1 MKKILLIMGAVL
13 MIAFGATAQFPGA
26 TGAKQGQQPPAIGH
40 IYGKITDTTGAAING
55 ASVVLLQNRLDTV
68 TKKRKDVLLKGFTTK
83 ANGDFSFN
91 DLPVFGPLKLKISAI
106 GYKAFEQTV
115 SFQMKM
121 NAAAAPKQT
130 GNDPAQAMSAMSSM
144 MNAFDKDL
152 GNIKLQADAKQL
164 QAVTVVSNKSSMKLD
179 IDKKV
184 FNVDKN
190 IVSAGGT
197 ALDVMRNVPSV
208 QVDIDGN
215 VALRNAAPQIYIDGR
230 PTTLSLDQ
238 IPADAIESVEVI
250 TNPSA
255 KYDASGG
262 NAGILNIVLKKNKKS
277 GYNGNLRTGVD
288 KRGAVNAG
296 GDFSVRQGK
305 VNFTASAMI
314 NQNKSRT
321 SGTTDRLNLFE
332 IPQTSI
338 YQTNSNK
345 TSGGFMF
352 GRIGMDYFIT
362 NRTTLSV
369 GGVKVHGEFNPNE
382 IININTDSLYSNI
395 KKSSYSERLSTG
407 TREFNAHGL
416 QLGMKH
422 LFPKEGEELTADLNY
437 FSGKNGGNSLYVTN
451 YFSSAGGSQ
460 TGQYQQQLIN
470 SGTNRFLTVQTD
482 YVKPF
487 KKIKLE
493 TGLRAQLR
501 KLTNVND
508 NYVFNPSTNKF
519 ELLQSA
525 TSNYKNNDNV
535 YAAYVSVS
543 GNKKDF
549 GYKLG
554 LRAESSEYDGTLL
567 GSNTKFSNSYPV
579 SLFPSLFLSQKLS
592 NKQEVQFS
600 VTRRVNRPNFFQ
612 LIPFVDYTDNLNITK
627 GNPDLKPEFTQS
639 YEMSYSKT
647 FQKSNNLLASVY
659 YKKTTDLITRYQDKG
674 INPITGAEILVNTF
688 LNANS
693 SQAYGAELTSI
704 NYLTKW
710 WDISTNLNLYN
721 SKINTNNINGTSQ
734 DAMWSWFG
742 KFNSNFKL
750 PSKYTVQL
758 TATYQSK
765 TNLPINTG
773 GGGMGPGGPQQAQ
786 SSAQGYIKPSYGIDL
801 AIKKSFLKNDA
812 ASVTFSVSDIFK
824 TRIAEQY
831 SYSNYFTQ
839 TYSRLRDPQMF
850 RLNFSYRFG
859 KMDMS
864 LFKRKN
870 TKTDMQGATD
880 GMQQ

>member
-1 MKKILLIMGAVL
+1 MKKILLIMSAAL
-13 MIAFGATAQFPGA
+13 MMVFGAMAQFPAA

-40 IYGKITDTTGAAING
+40 IYGKITDTTGAGING
-55 ASVVLLQNRLDTV
+55 VSVVLLQNRLDTI

-91 DLPVFGPLKLKISAI
+91 DLPVFGPLKLKISAV

-164 QAVTVVSNKSSMKLD
+164 QTVTVVSTKSSMKLD

-277 GYNGNLRTGVD
+277 GYNGNLRAGVD

-296 GDFSVRQGK
+296 GDFNVRQGK

-332 IPQTSI
+332 VPQTSI
-338 YQTNSNK
+338 YQTNNNK

-352 GRIGMDYFIT
+352 AKLGMDYFIT

-382 IININTDSLYSNI
+382 TININTDSLYSSI

-422 LFPKEGEELTADLNY
+422 IFPKEGEELTADLNY
-437 FSGKNGGNSLYVTN
+437 FSGKNEGNSLYITN
-451 YFSSAGGSQ
+451 YFASAGGSQ
-460 TGQYQQQLIN
+460 TGQYQQQ
-470 SGTNRFLTVQTD
+470 
-482 YVKPF
+482 
-487 KKIKLE
+487 
-493 TGLRAQLR
+493 
-501 KLTNVND
+501 
-508 NYVFNPSTNKF
+508 
-519 ELLQSA
+519 
-525 TSNYKNNDNV
+525 
-535 YAAYVSVS
+535 
-543 GNKKDF
+543 
-549 GYKLG
+549 
-554 LRAESSEYDGTLL
+554 
-567 GSNTKFSNSYPV
+567 
-579 SLFPSLFLSQKLS
+579 
-592 NKQEVQFS
+592 
-600 VTRRVNRPNFFQ
+600 
-612 LIPFVDYTDNLNITK
+612 
-627 GNPDLKPEFTQS
+627 
-639 YEMSYSKT
+639 
-647 FQKSNNLLASVY
+647 
-659 YKKTTDLITRYQDKG
+659 
-674 INPITGAEILVNTF
+674 
-688 LNANS
+688 
-693 SQAYGAELTSI
+693 
-704 NYLTKW
+704 
-710 WDISTNLNLYN
+710 
-721 SKINTNNINGTSQ
+721 
-734 DAMWSWFG
+734 
-742 KFNSNFKL
+742 
-750 PSKYTVQL
+750 
-758 TATYQSK
+758 
-765 TNLPINTG
+765 
-773 GGGMGPGGPQQAQ
+773 
-786 SSAQGYIKPSYGIDL
+786 
-801 AIKKSFLKNDA
+801 
-812 ASVTFSVSDIFK
+812 
-824 TRIAEQY
+824 
-831 SYSNYFTQ
+831 
-839 TYSRLRDPQMF
+839 
-850 RLNFSYRFG
+850 
-859 KMDMS
+859 
-864 LFKRKN
+864 
-870 TKTDMQGATD
+870 
-880 GMQQ
+880 